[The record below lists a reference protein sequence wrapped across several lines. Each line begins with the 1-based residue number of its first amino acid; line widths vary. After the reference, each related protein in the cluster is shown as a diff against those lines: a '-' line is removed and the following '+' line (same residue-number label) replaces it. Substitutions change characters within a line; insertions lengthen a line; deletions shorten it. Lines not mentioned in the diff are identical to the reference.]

1 MSFASA
7 WRRQVVEEHR
17 GRRECVRW
25 RGGLCRRRRGWRSR
39 SERSEPTGSGRR
51 SGSFGRREFEVAEA
65 GAGASSRCR
74 SECRIEGSKR
84 RRSSPGGSN
93 TRDREAK
100 RWNRRK
106 EREEKRSGADKVGRG
121 SIPYLSCRDDDS
133 GWLECGDCTRV
144 YISPPN
150 GCGYDR
156 FWQLHGET
164 VVMLG

>member
-1 MSFASA
+1 M
-7 WRRQVVEEHR
+7 EYR
-17 GRRECVRW
+17 GRQEYVRW
-25 RGGLCRRRRGWRSR
+25 QGGLGRPRKEWRSR
-39 SERSEPTGSGRR
+39 SEKNEPTGSGRKNDSSER
-51 SGSFGRREFEVAEA
+51 VECKHSEA

-84 RRSSPGGSN
+84 RSSPGGSN
-93 TRDREAK
+93 THDREAK
-100 RWNRRK
+100 RWNRRN
-106 EREEKRSGADKVGRG
+106 EREEKRSGADKVRRG

-133 GWLECGDCTRV
+133 RLLECGDCTRV